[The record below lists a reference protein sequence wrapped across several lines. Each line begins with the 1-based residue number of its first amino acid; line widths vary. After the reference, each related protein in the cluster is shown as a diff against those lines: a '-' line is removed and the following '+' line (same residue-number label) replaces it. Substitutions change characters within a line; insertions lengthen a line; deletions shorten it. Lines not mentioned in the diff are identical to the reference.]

1 MLTQVE
7 SRTIIE
13 SLREELRALRADYE
27 ALIAAR
33 EALARAEERA
43 ACAALAQEYADGL
56 IGEYSSGEYASG
68 AALRI
73 AAAIRAR
80 GSVTNAEGE

>member
-13 SLREELRALRADYE
+13 TLREELRSLRADYE
-27 ALIAAR
+27 TLMAAR
-33 EALARAEERA
+33 EAVARAEERE
-43 ACAALAQEYADGL
+43 ACAALAEEQAGYGGMTA
-56 IGEYSSGEYASG
+56 Y
-68 AALRI
+68 AALTI

-80 GSVTNAEGE
+80 GKESSDGQ

>member
-13 SLREELRALRADYE
+13 SLRAELRGLHADYE
-27 ALIAAR
+27 TLIAAR
-33 EALARAEERA
+33 EALARAEERE
-43 ACAALAQEYADGL
+43 ACAALAEEHTGYGGMTA
-56 IGEYSSGEYASG
+56 Y
-68 AALRI
+68 AALTI

-80 GSVTNAEGE
+80 DVDRAAGAEGE